1 MRETRIEKIMYKCK
15 LWWSWVWN
23 RPQYYQLKYG
33 RKVMVWNHFDD
44 QKTILLERNICE
56 SYRMVV
62 LVLLDM

>member
-1 MRETRIEKIMYKCK
+1 MRETQIDKIIYKIK

-23 RPQYYQLKYG
+23 KPQYYQLKYG

-44 QKTILLERNICE
+44 QKTILLEGNICE

>member
-23 RPQYYQLKYG
+23 KPQYYQLKYG

-44 QKTILLERNICE
+44 
-56 SYRMVV
+56 
-62 LVLLDM
+62 